1 MTVSK
6 HIQEVLILLMAVCI
20 SIGNSRCLRCRPLQ
34 QINYNEIQ
42 LDPTSNRHS
51 HNQAKEGVR
60 FKLDDAHNNYI
71 TVDPIRNL
79 LELIGGSRHNDNEAN
94 IIWFT
99 KCSKNDSTSEICIAG
114 HSETLRLYYDSKWKI
129 FEAMEKSTSIH
140 YPNLHALHITTDEN
154 LEKAYIH
161 TKVYKSGQNKKVV
174 VVGASEKKLAIEHG
188 AYTTNE
194 FNFDVT
200 KP

>member
-1 MTVSK
+1 MTISK

-20 SIGNSRCLRCRPLQ
+20 NIGNSRNLQ
-34 QINYNEIQ
+34 QINYNQIQ
-42 LDPTSNRHS
+42 LDPTSNHHS

-79 LELIGGSRHNDNEAN
+79 LELIAGSQHNENEAN

-99 KCSKNDSTSEICIAG
+99 KCSKNDVTSEICIAG
-114 HSETLRLYYDSKWKI
+114 HSENLRLYYDSKWRI
-129 FEAMEKSTSIH
+129 FQPLEKSTAII

-154 LEKAYIH
+154 LEKAFIH
-161 TKVYKSGQNKKVV
+161 TKIYKSGKNKKVV
-174 VVGASEKKLAIEHG
+174 VIDGSIKKLSIEPK
-188 AYTTNE
+188 AYTTDE
-194 FNFDVT
+194 FDFYLT

>member
-20 SIGNSRCLRCRPLQ
+20 SIGNSRHLQ
-34 QINYNEIQ
+34 QRNYNPIQ
-42 LDPTSNRHS
+42 LDPTSNHHS

-79 LELIGGSRHNDNEAN
+79 LELIVGSQHNENEAN

-99 KCSKNDSTSEICIAG
+99 KCSKNNSTSEICIAG
-114 HSETLRLYYDSKWKI
+114 HSENLRLYYDSKWRI
-129 FEAMEKSTSIH
+129 FQPLEKSTAII

-161 TKVYKSGQNKKVV
+161 TNVYKFGQNKKVV
-174 VVGASEKKLAIEHG
+174 VVGGLGKKLAIEHG
-188 AYTTNE
+188 AYTTDE

>member
-1 MTVSK
+1 MAVSK

-20 SIGNSRCLRCRPLQ
+20 SIGNPICHPLQ
-34 QINYNEIQ
+34 QINCYHIQ

-60 FKLDDAHNNYI
+60 FKIDDAHNNYI

-79 LELIGGSRHNDNEAN
+79 LELIEGSEHNENEAN

-99 KCSKNDSTSEICIAG
+99 KCSKNNSTSEICIAG
-114 HSETLRLYYDSKWKI
+114 HSENLRLYYDRERRRI
-129 FEAMEKSTSIH
+129 FQAMEKSTATH
-140 YPNLHALHITTDEN
+140 YPKLHALHITTDEN

-161 TKVYKSGQNKKVV
+161 TKVYKRNKKVV
-174 VVGASEKKLAIEHG
+174 VVGGSVKQLAIEHK
-188 AYTTNE
+188 AYTTDE
-194 FNFDVT
+194 FDFDLT

>member
-1 MTVSK
+1 MAVSK

-20 SIGNSRCLRCRPLQ
+20 SIGNPICHPLQ
-34 QINYNEIQ
+34 QINCYHIQ

-60 FKLDDAHNNYI
+60 FKIDDAHNNYI

-79 LELIGGSRHNDNEAN
+79 LELIEGSEHNENEAN

-99 KCSKNDSTSEICIAG
+99 KCSKNNSTSEICIAG
-114 HSETLRLYYDSKWKI
+114 HSENLRLYSDRNNWRI
-129 FEAMEKSTSIH
+129 FQAMEKSTATH
-140 YPNLHALHITTDEN
+140 YPELHALHITTDEN

-161 TKVYKSGQNKKVV
+161 TKVYKFGQNKNVV
-174 VVGASEKKLAIEHG
+174 VVGGLGKKLAIEHG

>member
-1 MTVSK
+1 MAVSK

-20 SIGNSRCLRCRPLQ
+20 SIGNPICHPLQ
-34 QINYNEIQ
+34 QINCYHIQ

-79 LELIGGSRHNDNEAN
+79 LELIAGSQHNENEAN

-99 KCSKNDSTSEICIAG
+99 KCSKNDVTSEICIAG
-114 HSETLRLYYDSKWKI
+114 HSENLRLYYDSKWRI
-129 FEAMEKSTSIH
+129 FQPLEKSTAII

-161 TKVYKSGQNKKVV
+161 TKVYKFGQNKKVV
-174 VVGASEKKLAIEHG
+174 VVGGSVKQLAIEHK
-188 AYTTNE
+188 AYTTDE
-194 FNFDVT
+194 FDFDLT

>member
-1 MTVSK
+1 MTISK

-20 SIGNSRCLRCRPLQ
+20 SIGNSRHLQ
-34 QINYNEIQ
+34 QINYDQIQ
-42 LDPTSNRHS
+42 LDPTSNHHS

-71 TVDPIRNL
+71 IVDPIRNL
-79 LELIGGSRHNDNEAN
+79 LELIAGSQHNENEAN

-99 KCSKNDSTSEICIAG
+99 KCSKNNSTSEICIAG
-114 HSETLRLYYDSKWKI
+114 HSENLRLYYDSKWRI
-129 FEAMEKSTSIH
+129 FQPLEKSTAII

-161 TKVYKSGQNKKVV
+161 TKIYKSGKNKKVV
-174 VVGASEKKLAIEHG
+174 VVGGSVKQLAIEHK
-188 AYTTNE
+188 AYTTDE
-194 FNFDVT
+194 FDFDLT